1 MAATCFSD
9 FFTKTEPVALCKLL
23 MLCCYSHL
31 KSNLEYIKHNFSI
44 LSKEG
49 RKKRKAKSYNQSKV
63 TVKLNKDV
71 IITWI
76 QINRIL

>member
-1 MAATCFSD
+1 MICWD
-9 FFTKTEPVALCKLL
+9 
-23 MLCCYSHL
+23 SHL

-49 RKKRKAKSYNQSKV
+49 REKRKAKPCNQSKI
-63 TVKLNKDV
+63 TVKHNKDI